1 MNDEPT
7 SQSMDDLIAAGE
19 QVSGMELDDLR
30 ALGEKLLALL
40 QWAANCDPGIEVG
53 IGDLRNKVRHGTLVQ
68 AKTAVGEIA
77 RRLKAHLANSREI
90 PFEIKTPSPF
100 DD

>member
-40 QWAANCDPGIEVG
+40 HGPRIAIPG
-53 IGDLRNKVRHGTLVQ
+53 LRS
-68 AKTAVGEIA
+68 E
-77 RRLKAHLANSREI
+77 
-90 PFEIKTPSPF
+90 
-100 DD
+100 